1 MGRSINVSTEEMTIG
16 DVAANVTFV
25 NTFDHRIFEK
35 QSGSNFKNV
44 NADADETLTLDELF
58 PLIRHAYEGT
68 DEKAMIGKR
77 KVKGDK
83 LMKLRGAFPV
93 GKYIKA

>member
-1 MGRSINVSTEEMTIG
+1 MGRSINVSTEEMAIG

-25 NTFDHRIFEK
+25 NTFDHRVFEK

-44 NADADETLTLDELF
+44 SADETLTLDELF

-68 DEKAMIGKR
+68 EEKSMIGKR
-77 KVKGDK
+77 KTKGEK
-83 LMKLRGAFPV
+83 LMKLRGAFPI